1 MRRLAREECHI
12 LSSCATNF
20 NRPQLL
26 FHNQFDLGI
35 FEDLVKYFLKFSSRL
50 MLATYVIDVLSL
62 FQCADCCLDFRH
74 FWNASVAAPS
84 TKLLPCHGCRVHAIL
99 GSHFSRVIPC
109 LSVGPLMPNFSRHVL
124 FNTKMYQLLKNL
136 SKLNSSQFNNASVR
150 CVFSNLSKGYAQWL
164 FGDVLNERWSTERAA
179 LIKRLARAWEQEA

>member
-62 FQCADCCLDFRH
+62 FQCADCCLHFRH

-99 GSHFSRVIPC
+99 GCHFSRVIPC

-124 FNTKMYQLLKNL
+124 FNTKMYQLPKTFQN
-136 SKLNSSQFNNASVR
+136 SIHLNSTMLLSD
-150 CVFSNLSKGYAQWL
+150 VFFK
-164 FGDVLNERWSTERAA
+164 FV
-179 LIKRLARAWEQEA
+179 KRLCSVALWRCLE

>member
-1 MRRLAREECHI
+1 MSLTSLACSSVLIAAWISGISGMQVLRRLQP
-12 LSSCATNF
+12 SSYRAMAAEST
-20 NRPQLL
+20 P
-26 FHNQFDLGI
+26 
-35 FEDLVKYFLKFSSRL
+35 
-50 MLATYVIDVLSL
+50 
-62 FQCADCCLDFRH
+62 
-74 FWNASVAAPS
+74 FWAV
-84 TKLLPCHGCRVHAIL
+84 
-99 GSHFSRVIPC
+99 RVIPC